1 MTLRI
6 IPLEEKLAAVM
17 SAADDARRQFRPPG
31 SMAQKRYEIL
41 KAVAADLRQ
50 RQELPRNQTLGELTR
65 RLQIM
70 KDAPRTEAGHYDHGQ
85 LVGVA
90 NFVISRWSTIS
101 QALERFGEESAE

>member
-6 IPLEEKLAAVM
+6 ISLEEKLAAVM
-17 SAADDARRQFRPPG
+17 FAADEARRQFRPPG
-31 SMAQKRYEIL
+31 SMAQRRYETL

-70 KDAPRTEAGHYDHGQ
+70 KDAPRSEVGHYDNGQ

-90 NFVISRWSTIS
+90 NFVISRWPTIS
-101 QALERFGEESAE
+101 QALELFGEESAE